1 MIDFHTDILP
11 LRDRVF
17 RLALRI
23 TLDRHEAEDIAQET
37 FVRVWERREQWSEI
51 ENIQAYCLSVCHRL
65 AVDHVRQRQLHAQK
79 EPEIAEHQR
88 AALMT
93 EEPDER
99 IDVVHQLINQLPEL
113 QRTIMQLRDIEGL
126 RYNEIAD
133 VTGLTETQ
141 VKVYLHRARTRIK
154 EAICPKI
161 GHPPTT

>member
-11 LRDRVF
+11 LRDCVF

-79 EPEIAEHQR
+79 EPEIAEYQR
-88 AALMT
+88 AALLT
-93 EEPDER
+93 QEPDER
-99 IDVVHQLINQLPEL
+99 IDLIRQQMDQLPAV
-113 QRTIMQLRDIEGL
+113 QRTVMQLRDIEGL
-126 RYNEIAD
+126 RYDEIARA
-133 VTGLTETQ
+133 TGLTETQ

-154 EAICPKI
+154 EMCLC
-161 GHPPTT
+161 HN

>member
-1 MIDFHTDILP
+1 MIDFHNDILP

-23 TLDRHEAEDIAQET
+23 TLDHDEAEDIAQET
-37 FVRVWERREQWSEI
+37 FVRVWERRSQWAEI
-51 ENIQAYCLSVCHRL
+51 ENVQAYCLSVCHSL

-79 EPEIAEHQR
+79 EQEIAEHQR
-88 AALMT
+88 ATLVT

-99 IDVVHQLINQLPEL
+99 ILLLRRLIDQLPEV

-126 RYNEIAD
+126 RYDEIAR

-141 VKVYLHRARTRIK
+141 VKVYLHRARTRVK
-154 EAICPKI
+154 EAIRPLSQ
-161 GHPPTT
+161 